1 MSKTEKAKKRVS
13 KKEPVKSTRSYLT
26 NVREK
31 IEAGKPWKFLLI
43 VDKDNA
49 ENILSE
55 IENSSTGGEYSKVM
69 NSAIRSHYKNKNK

>member
-1 MSKTEKAKKRVS
+1 MSKKETVKKRVS
-13 KKEPVKSTRSYLT
+13 KNQPVKSTRSYLT

-31 IEAGKPWKFLLI
+31 IESGKPWKFLLI
-43 VDKDNA
+43 VDNDNA

-69 NSAIRSHYKNKNK
+69 NNAIRSHYKNQTK